1 MKQLQDIDFRAAY
14 GPVPD
19 GFSRS
24 VQQALHQTKEEPMK
38 KFTLRTAVMAV
49 VTVLVLTAVA
59 FAANEVINPTVV
71 PTPITQ
77 FQPVDSGED
86 TSSTPQNEITPSA
99 TENALYTST
108 IPAQPTPQPAAGNGQ
123 LFPSLIATDDG
134 ILEEN
139 GLHIELLNA
148 FYNDGVIQGS
158 FEITIPRNRLYFD
171 DEEYI
176 YDPTFVDTYDNTRTD
191 EHNQLTLEAT
201 CWGIDWNI
209 STDEHGEP
217 WWPDV
222 YRAPCERILLSQDN
236 EYKPTRMVYTFSTDA
251 TAYGNSP
258 YGIRPASKYTL
269 AFTITYGML
278 TNCSDEKGN
287 NWIQTETSTFIWTP
301 TLYTQTEDD
310 SAQQSISFSPTL
322 QPYATST
329 PAPEL

>member
-108 IPAQPTPQPAAGNGQ
+108 IPAQPSPQPVPANGRQHSGGKRAAHRAAQ
-123 LFPSLIATDDG
+123 R
-134 ILEEN
+134 
-139 GLHIELLNA
+139 LL
-148 FYNDGVIQGS
+148 
-158 FEITIPRNRLYFD
+158 
-171 DEEYI
+171 
-176 YDPTFVDTYDNTRTD
+176 
-191 EHNQLTLEAT
+191 
-201 CWGIDWNI
+201 
-209 STDEHGEP
+209 
-217 WWPDV
+217 
-222 YRAPCERILLSQDN
+222 
-236 EYKPTRMVYTFSTDA
+236 
-251 TAYGNSP
+251 
-258 YGIRPASKYTL
+258 
-269 AFTITYGML
+269 
-278 TNCSDEKGN
+278 
-287 NWIQTETSTFIWTP
+287 
-301 TLYTQTEDD
+301 
-310 SAQQSISFSPTL
+310 
-322 QPYATST
+322 
-329 PAPEL
+329 